1 MLDLGNNLFNSLEL
15 HRYLDVSDL
24 PGHIRFHGNCWSI
37 NKTDLHDGEAIIC
50 ARLLF
55 NPSLSY
61 CKSAAL
67 TFTNG
72 IVTAI
77 SSHSRSYYLVLFS
90 ISYSYSIDWRGF
102 SVRNGTSV
110 LLKFS
115 CLQQV
120 DNYNGF
126 IHVEY

>member
-24 PGHIRFHGNCWSI
+24 PGHIRFHGNSWSI

-61 CKSAAL
+61 CKSAAF
-67 TFTNG
+67 TFTNST
-72 IVTAI
+72 VTAI
-77 SSHSRSYYLVLFS
+77 SSHSRSYYLFD
-90 ISYSYSIDWRGF
+90 SYSIDWRGF

-120 DNYNGF
+120 DNYNEF
-126 IHVEY
+126 IHLGY